1 MNELTKTHTP
11 TPLYAVASGKGGVG
25 KTSLTLNMATLL
37 ARQGKKV
44 LVFDGDTGLANLDV
58 QLNIKPQYDLLD
70 VFTGRKT
77 LAETI
82 VKTPQGMSFIPGR
95 SGHGGLANLPL
106 AAINKLMAELRAIAG
121 EYTHAFIDVAAGV
134 HQQALALCAAADYTL
149 LVTTPDPSAFTDAY
163 ALLKLLW
170 KDHGLA
176 NCRLIINQ
184 ASAREAEQIHKKLEQ
199 AAEHFLGL
207 PEVPLLGHVPPC
219 RQYASAVKMHQLA
232 AVAFPTSSAVAALEV
247 IVPKLPR

>member
-1 MNELTKTHTP
+1 MTDAAATH

-58 QLNIKPQYDLLD
+58 QLNLKPPHDLLD

-77 LAETI
+77 LADI
-82 VKTPQGMSFIPGR
+82 VVPTPQGFSFIPGR
-95 SGHGGLANLPL
+95 AGHGGLANLPL
-106 AAINKLMAELRAIAG
+106 AAIGKLMAELRAVANG
-121 EYTHAFIDVAAGV
+121 YTHAFVDVAAGV
-134 HQQALALCAAADYTL
+134 HHQALALCAAADHTL

-176 NCRLIINQ
+176 NAHLVINQ
-184 ASAREAEQIHKKLEQ
+184 ASAREAQQIHKKLEQ

-219 RQYASAVKMHQLA
+219 RQYAGAVKLHQVA
-232 AVAFPTSSAVAALEV
+232 AVAYPNSAAVTAIGAWLG
-247 IVPKLPR
+247 KLPR